1 MKIKKYLLAFILIL
15 IGEGIFILPFLITR
29 VFRPTFLKVFEINN
43 FQLGSAFS
51 VYGIVAMLSYFIGG
65 PIADRF
71 SPKHILFSSLLLTGL
86 GGLLLVQVPSVSRL
100 IVLYG
105 FWGMT
110 TILLFLAAFIKVT
123 RLNWKDSSQGIG
135 FGIVDSGR
143 GVVGALLA
151 SLAVLLFQFYLP
163 IDVESASLEQVSKGI
178 IAVILF
184 FSGFTILAAIM
195 VLFLLPKQ
203 GKQTTSKTITESYS
217 NLKTLIK
224 KRSIWLNGII
234 VLCAYVGY
242 KCTDDFSLYAS
253 VVLGYNDLEA
263 AKLGTLTF
271 WMRPIAALTAGY
283 LGDRFVHSKVIL
295 IAFALLLLG
304 SLLLGFGIPY
314 LHLSFLL
321 LFTFVISSYA
331 IYGLRGLYFSILK
344 DHKIEALKIGSAIG
358 VISFIGYTP
367 DVFMGPLM
375 GYLLDNNPGV
385 LGHQLLFVVLA
396 GFCLIG
402 MFCTF
407 LFLRT
412 MPRGETKLD

>member
-1 MKIKKYLLAFILIL
+1 MKIKKLLIPFILIL

-71 SPKHILFSSLLLTGL
+71 KPKHILFSSLLLTGL
-86 GGLLLVQVPSVSRL
+86 GGLLLVQVPSVSML
-100 IVLYG
+100 IALYG

-110 TILLFLAAFIKVT
+110 TILLFWAAFIKVT
-123 RLNWKDSSQGIG
+123 RLNWKDSNQGIG

-151 SLAVLLFQFYLP
+151 SAAVLLFQAYLP
-163 IDVESASLEQVSKGI
+163 VNVESASLEQLSKGI
-178 IAVILF
+178 MAVILF
-184 FSGFTILAAIM
+184 FSGFTILASLM
-195 VLFLLPKQ
+195 VLWLLPKQ
-203 GKQTTSKTITESYS
+203 AKQANSKTISESYI
-217 NLKTLIK
+217 NLKSLVK

-263 AKLGTLTF
+263 AQLGTLTF
-271 WMRPIAALTAGY
+271 WMRPFAALTAGY
-283 LGDRFVHSKVIL
+283 LGDRFIHSKAIL
-295 IAFALLLLG
+295 IGFALLLLG

-321 LFTFVISSYA
+321 VFTFVISSFA

-344 DHKIEALKIGSAIG
+344 DHNIKTLKIGSAIG

-375 GYLLDNNPGV
+375 GFLLDNNPGV
-385 LGHQLLFVVLA
+385 LGHQLLFGVLG

-402 MFCTF
+402 MLSTY
-407 LFLRT
+407 LF
-412 MPRGETKLD
+412 MQNMSKD